1 MYRRNVAAFIV
12 DENNKILFCH
22 RRDSTS
28 LMKGFQ
34 VPQGGI
40 EDGESPEDALSR
52 EIKEE
57 LGLTSYRILGKLSSP
72 IRYLWNEKDIYS
84 GSPYVGQE
92 QIYFM
97 LRISSAEKMQIVS
110 SADFDRYRWVNIDVL
125 ISEVVDYKRPVY
137 RQAYTELCHLIL

>member
-1 MYRRNVAAFIV
+1 MYRRSVAAFIV

-28 LMKGFQ
+28 AMKGFQ

-40 EDGESPEDALSR
+40 ENGESSEDALSR
-52 EIKEE
+52 EIEE
-57 LGLTSYRILGKLSSP
+57 EIGLSSYRILGKLASP

-84 GSPYVGQE
+84 GSPFVGQE

-97 LRISSAEKMQIVS
+97 LRISSAEKLQIVTT
-110 SADFDRYRWVNIDVL
+110 ADFDSFRWVDIDVL
-125 ISEVVDYKRPVY
+125 VSEVVDYKKSVY
-137 RQAYTELCHLIL
+137 RQAYTELRHLIL